1 MFPQMK
7 AGFFTPVCVLKLVF
21 SNWLPLRWKV
31 IALVGY
37 ICLLFL
43 RILIIALVSFV
54 FCFLESKLSKKR
66 SQSEIKGA
74 LSDRKQ
80 ERGQNCKMYLSKL
93 QNVFVQIAKCFCP
106 NFKMYLS
113 KLQNVHIQ
121 MQNICVQMAK
131 CVCPKTGRANNMF
144 ETNQLCFLW
153 SEHLSVKAFSY
164 APLYIWDIET
174 QIWLIQFLPPYKLIK
189 EGLKV
194 YHIQKR
200 EIYLDLGCNILSNV
214 FNNV

>member
-1 MFPQMK
+1 
-7 AGFFTPVCVLKLVF
+7 
-21 SNWLPLRWKV
+21 
-31 IALVGY
+31 
-37 ICLLFL
+37 
-43 RILIIALVSFV
+43 
-54 FCFLESKLSKKR
+54 
-66 SQSEIKGA
+66 
-74 LSDRKQ
+74 
-80 ERGQNCKMYLSKL
+80 
-93 QNVFVQIAKCFCP
+93 
-106 NFKMYLS
+106 MYLS

-174 QIWLIQFLPPYKLIK
+174 QTWLIQFLPPYKLIR

-200 EIYLDLGCNILSNV
+200 EIYLDFGCNIVSIAALVQMCKHCFLPHHFAVWIPSHLKNV
-214 FNNV
+214 SPEILPEIIYIKMLLIGELTSVKLTFKEKFDLGEQ